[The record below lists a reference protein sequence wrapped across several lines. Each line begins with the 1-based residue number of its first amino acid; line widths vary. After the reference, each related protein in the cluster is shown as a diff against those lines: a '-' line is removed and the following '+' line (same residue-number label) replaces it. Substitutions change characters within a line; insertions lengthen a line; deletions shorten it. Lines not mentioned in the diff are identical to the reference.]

1 MSEER
6 TLVVTV
12 GTSLFSSASWSCEG
26 DLKSVRGYRG
36 WTENLLEDPA
46 GRRSEGARTVG
57 ELETLLKKGTEVTE
71 KYFAPDL
78 DRPLRYSGELTTLLR
93 CHQSPLSRSGESFAA
108 FLQRSY
114 QEIQLLAATNVYNSS
129 NVAAR
134 HLQVILRDKLGH
146 PNVSMPETLRSSYLH
161 DLIGYLRDHLTGL
174 TRTGVEADLL
184 VTGGYKAYSL
194 LAGKLVA
201 TQPKDRHWRALY
213 LHEEESGQLI
223 VEGRGETWIG
233 QDQEKVAPTRWPP
246 ALGED

>member
-1 MSEER
+1 M
-6 TLVVTV
+6 VTV

-36 WTENLLEDPA
+36 WTRELLDDPA
-46 GRRSEGARTVG
+46 GRRGEGARTVG
-57 ELETLLKKGTEVTE
+57 DLEKLLKEKETEITE
-71 KYFAPDL
+71 RHFAPDF

-93 CHQSPLSRSGESFAA
+93 CHQSPLSRAGESFAA

-114 QEIQLLAATNVYNSS
+114 QEIQLLAATNRSNSS

-146 PNVSMPETLRSSYLH
+146 PNVSMPETLRSSHLH
-161 DLIGYLRDHLTGL
+161 ELIGYLRDHLEDL

-194 LAGKLVA
+194 LAGKFVA

-246 ALGED
+246 PVGEDG